1 MNSRSP
7 KTIEFRSKLGFN
19 QYDITLKEK
28 RIISIFT
35 EVDERGHEDSSIDYE
50 IKREKTIEKE
60 LDCEFIRTD
69 PNEENF
75 NNQIKN

>member
-1 MNSRSP
+1 MQTQYSV
-7 KTIEFRSKLGFN
+7 LG
-19 QYDITLKEK
+19 Y
-28 RIISIFT
+28 RIDLYFCDYKSAI
-35 EVDERGHEDSSIDYE
+35 EVDERGHKDSSIDYE
-50 IKREKTIEKE
+50 IKRKKTIEKE